1 MVAMHSINEYLKKY
15 LDNRGLNDNY
25 RQLIS
30 SALQDSDVRSF
41 LSANQDEIDNTSIEK
56 SAAAIYE
63 FYQTKQGLNPNQP
76 LLQAGYEPY
85 LRVDNGLIE
94 VAYRLSQQGVALAKT
109 KSEKNKITVLNLPDN
124 LKDITFADYRDID
137 GRNAAYGATI
147 DLLNQFIAKF
157 PNQYIRGLYLSGP
170 FGIGKTYLMGALANE
185 LAQNNVAS
193 TLVHFPTF
201 AVQMKQAINDHKVWD
216 RLQKIE
222 KTPVLILD
230 DIGADALSPW
240 VRDEV
245 LGVILQ
251 YRMQEQLTTC
261 FTSNFNMAELEQ
273 YLSETTQGTEV
284 VKAQRIMERVRFL
297 AQEYE
302 MTGPNIRR
310 EAFK

>member
-1 MVAMHSINEYLKKY
+1 MVAMHNINEYLKKY
-15 LDNRGLNDNY
+15 LDSRGLNDDY
-25 RQLIS
+25 RRLIS
-30 SALQDSDVRSF
+30 SALQDSDVRAF
-41 LSANQDEIDNTSIEK
+41 LAANQDKIDRQSLEK
-56 SAAAIYE
+56 SAASIYE

-94 VAYRLSQQGVALAKT
+94 VAYRLNQTGAALAKT
-109 KSEKNKITVLNLPDN
+109 VNEKKKITVLNLPDN
-124 LKDITFADYRDID
+124 LKNITFADYRDID

-147 DLLNQFIAKF
+147 DLLQQFISKSAK
-157 PNQYIRGLYLSGP
+157 QYVRGLYLSGP

-185 LAQNNVAS
+185 LAKNNVAS

-201 AVQMKQAINDHKVWD
+201 AVQMKQAINEHKVWD

-261 FTSNFNMAELEQ
+261 FTSNFNMDELQQ
-273 YLSETTQGTEV
+273 YLSETAQGTET
-284 VKAQRIMERVRFL
+284 VKSQRIMERVRFL
-297 AQEYE
+297 AKEYK
-302 MTGPNIRR
+302 MTGPNIRQ